1 MLRRNHPADSASR
14 RSTRLVFVIAFV
26 VLGAFLATGCSG
38 QNGGPE
44 GAAQRMFAATAAY
57 DAQGILDNATHA
69 SMTATDI
76 IAFKKQAADQKAVYK
91 GLPFYKDVKV
101 LSTTYPDPKDKNTAV
116 VKLSLQ
122 WLSDPK
128 TGTYTQR
135 NETVTVVLQKG
146 TWLVKLY

>member
-1 MLRRNHPADSASR
+1 MLRRDHPSGSASG
-14 RSTRLVFVIAFV
+14 RSTRLVLMIAFV
-26 VLGAFLATGCSG
+26 LFGAFVATGCSG

-44 GAAQRMFAATAAY
+44 AAAQRMFAATAAY

-76 IAFKKQAADQKAVYK
+76 IAFKKQAADQKTAYK
-91 GLPFYKDVKV
+91 DLPFYKDVKV
-101 LSTTYPDPKDKNTAV
+101 ISTTYPDPKDRSTAV

-128 TGTYTQR
+128 RGTYTQR
-135 NETVTVVLQKG
+135 DETVTVLLQKG